1 MPGCMFGTGADFRRN
16 ILQSK
21 YCLRKYCLR
30 KYCLW
35 KYCLRKYCLRKYCL
49 WKYCL
54 RKYLIKC
61 QRLTAN
67 TLLLERLVDGISK
80 TQILFLDIL
89 YSVFIFHKSRHRQL
103 DTTDN
108 S

>member
-1 MPGCMFGTGADFRRN
+1 MPGCMFGTGADFNGN

-21 YCLRKYCLR
+21 H
-30 KYCLW
+30 
-35 KYCLRKYCLRKYCL
+35 
-49 WKYCL
+49 CL

-89 YSVFIFHKSRHRQL
+89 YSVFIFHKSRHRRL

>member
-16 ILQSK
+16 ILQS
-21 YCLRKYCLR
+21 
-30 KYCLW
+30 
-35 KYCLRKYCLRKYCL
+35 KYCL

-80 TQILFLDIL
+80 TQILFLAIL

>member
-16 ILQSK
+16 ILQS
-21 YCLRKYCLR
+21 
-30 KYCLW
+30 
-35 KYCLRKYCLRKYCL
+35 KYCL

>member
-1 MPGCMFGTGADFRRN
+1 MPGCMFGTGADFRGN
-16 ILQSK
+16 VLQS
-21 YCLRKYCLR
+21 
-30 KYCLW
+30 
-35 KYCLRKYCLRKYCL
+35 KYCL